1 MRRLSL
7 LLFIS
12 VFVSCQQKQATEHTE
27 PVIEVLSAD
36 EFAEHIQDKDVQLI
50 DVRTKKE
57 YEEGHIK
64 GAQHHHVYDKDFADR
79 LQYLDKEKPVYIYC
93 KAGGRS
99 QEAALELKE
108 MGFKKIYDLKKG
120 ISAWDKEIEK

>member
-1 MRRLSL
+1 MRRLFL

-12 VFVSCQQKQATEHTE
+12 VFVSCQQKQATEHHE
-27 PVIEVLSAD
+27 PVIQVLTAD
-36 EFAEHIQDKDVQLI
+36 IFANHIQNKEVQLI

-57 YEEGHIK
+57 FEEGHIK
-64 GAQHHHVYDKDFADR
+64 GARHHHVYDKDFTTQ

-99 QEAALELKE
+99 QEAAQELEKL
-108 MGFKKIYDLKKG
+108 GFKKIYDLEKG
-120 ISAWDKEIEK
+120 ISTWNGEIEK